1 MHKRQTNLDS
11 SKRINHPYVTHKY
24 KKVKPGKDYFT
35 RIFFTLLFIII
46 YTLIYWKN
54 ISGEDK
60 NQSFGSATMS
70 LDRFSAIQVICLFV
84 ILILLLF
91 ERMLYRARYVDE
103 RDNIGK
109 F

>member
-1 MHKRQTNLDS
+1 
-11 SKRINHPYVTHKY
+11 
-24 KKVKPGKDYFT
+24 
-35 RIFFTLLFIII
+35 LLIIDI

-60 NQSFGSATMS
+60 PQSFGAATVS
-70 LDRFSAIQVICLFV
+70 LERFSTVQVVTLFM

-103 RDNIGK
+103 RDNYGK

>member
-1 MHKRQTNLDS
+1 
-11 SKRINHPYVTHKY
+11 
-24 KKVKPGKDYFT
+24 
-35 RIFFTLLFIII
+35 
-46 YTLIYWKN
+46 
-54 ISGEDK
+54 
-60 NQSFGSATMS
+60 MS

-109 F
+109 YQSQA